1 MTEAGNLSGLPRQN
15 GATIRAI
22 RKLAAN
28 NMSIDGL
35 AEAVGLAPQA
45 VRNIENESTQASWE
59 TLARMARA
67 LSVSVGVI
75 TRWPPTE
82 PITVSFTEEGAVA
95 AKAA

>member
-1 MTEAGNLSGLPRQN
+1 MSEAGNLNGLPRQN
-15 GATIRAI
+15 GASIRAL

-35 AEAVGLAPQA
+35 AEAVGLVPQA

-67 LSVSVGVI
+67 LSVPVNAI
-75 TRWPPTE
+75 TRWPPPE
-82 PITVSFTEEGAVA
+82 PTTRVSFTEEADIA
-95 AKAA
+95 A